1 MNLIKH
7 NDMKRN
13 MTYKIAALLF
23 FSLPWASVGVC
34 AQSAASFQ
42 SPQKQKVQKREAY
55 EWEGEIP
62 TYVEQ
67 LKQELTYPM
76 AWGNSP
82 IKNFSKWK
90 KMARDKVFE
99 CMMTPPKAATSW
111 DMQVLEEEQQIGR
124 ASCRERV

>member
-42 SPQKQKVQKREAY
+42 SPQDRKSV
-55 EWEGEIP
+55 
-62 TYVEQ
+62 V
-67 LKQELTYPM
+67 
-76 AWGNSP
+76 
-82 IKNFSKWK
+82 
-90 KMARDKVFE
+90 
-99 CMMTPPKAATSW
+99 
-111 DMQVLEEEQQIGR
+111 
-124 ASCRERV
+124 